1 MHKVAPILSE
11 IFLCKVDGAINKK
24 VGSAVSRLFR
34 YVDDYLIFVGEG
46 KLEEQA
52 LQEKEVL
59 VNSG

>member
-1 MHKVAPILSE
+1 M
-11 IFLCKVDGAINKK
+11 DGAINKK